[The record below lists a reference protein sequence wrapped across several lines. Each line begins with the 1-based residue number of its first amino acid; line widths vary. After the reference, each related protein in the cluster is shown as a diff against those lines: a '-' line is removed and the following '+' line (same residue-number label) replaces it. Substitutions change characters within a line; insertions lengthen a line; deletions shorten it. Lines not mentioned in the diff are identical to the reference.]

1 MSSQVEDGSGS
12 SSGSGSSGRYR
23 REDVARAAGVKVR
36 NLRYYQERGLLP
48 PPRRE
53 GRIAWYSDDHLTR
66 LRLISDLLGRGY
78 TVNGIAELLHAWEQ
92 GGGLSQL
99 LGLEREMTRDWVQE
113 EPVTMTRRELRE
125 LFGPTA
131 TAADTRRAA
140 ELGYVTVDGDLVT
153 YPSRQLLEATL
164 ALVRQG
170 VPLAEVL
177 DAGEFVQA
185 QAAAVADRFV
195 GLFRRYVIDAAGA
208 DGSTGP
214 EGSGNPEGSGGPEGS
229 GAPDASTGPDASQ
242 GSEGLERLSA
252 TQLQHITAAV
262 TALRP
267 VAGEVVAT
275 EFARAMARRVDAEVA
290 ELLRTE
296 Q

>member
-1 MSSQVEDGSGS
+1 MSSQAERDDRTVGEDGSEDGGGS
-12 SSGSGSSGRYR
+12 EGGSEGGGEGGSTPGSGHGPGRYR

-53 GRIAWYSDDHLTR
+53 GRITWYSDDHLTR

-78 TVNGIAELLHAWEQ
+78 TVNGIAELLHAWEE

-113 EPVTMTRRELRE
+113 EPVTMTRAQLRE
-125 LFGPTA
+125 LFGPAA
-131 TAADTRRAA
+131 TAEDTRRAA

-153 YPSRQLLEATL
+153 YPSRRLLEATL

-170 VPLAEVL
+170 VPLAEIL
-177 DAGEFVQA
+177 DAGDFVQT
-185 QAAAVADRFV
+185 QAAALADRFV
-195 GLFRRYVIDAAGA
+195 GLFRRHVIG
-208 DGSTGP
+208 
-214 EGSGNPEGSGGPEGS
+214 E
-229 GAPDASTGPDASQ
+229 
-242 GSEGLERLSA
+242 EGLEQLSA
-252 TQLQHITAAV
+252 TQLQHITRAV

-267 VAGEVVAT
+267 VAGEVVAA

>member
-1 MSSQVEDGSGS
+1 MSSQVRNDGDAVADG
-12 SSGSGSSGRYR
+12 GGRYR

-78 TVNGIAELLHAWEQ
+78 TVNGIAELLDAWEQ
-92 GGGLSQL
+92 GDGLSRL
-99 LGLEREMTRDWVQE
+99 LGLEREMTRGWVQE
-113 EPVTMTRRELRE
+113 EPVTMTRAQLRE
-125 LFGPTA
+125 LFGPSA
-131 TAADTRRAA
+131 TAQDTRRAA
-140 ELGYVTVDGDLVT
+140 ELGYVTVDGDRVT
-153 YPSRQLLEATL
+153 YPNRRLLDATL

-170 VPLAEVL
+170 VPLAEIL
-177 DAGEFVQA
+177 DAGDFLQVQA
-185 QAAAVADRFV
+185 SALADLFV
-195 GLFRRYVIDAAGA
+195 GLFRRHVI
-208 DGSTGP
+208 
-214 EGSGNPEGSGGPEGS
+214 
-229 GAPDASTGPDASQ
+229 
-242 GSEGLERLSA
+242 GSEGLEPLSA
-252 TQLQHITAAV
+252 TQLQHITEAV

-275 EFARAMARRVDAEVA
+275 EFARAMARRVEAEVA

>member
-1 MSSQVEDGSGS
+1 MSSQVEDGSG
-12 SSGSGSSGRYR
+12 GGAGTGGRYR

-78 TVNGIAELLHAWEQ
+78 TVNGIAELLNAWEE

-113 EPVTMTRRELRE
+113 EPVTMTRAELRE

-131 TAADTRRAA
+131 TAEDTRRAA
-140 ELGYVTVDGDLVT
+140 GLGYVTVDGDLVT
-153 YPSRQLLEATL
+153 YPSRRLLEATL

-170 VPLAEVL
+170 VPLTEIL
-177 DAGEFVQA
+177 DAGEFVQT
-185 QAAAVADRFV
+185 QAAALADRFV
-195 GLFRRYVIDAAGA
+195 GLFRRHVIGA
-208 DGSTGP
+208 
-214 EGSGNPEGSGGPEGS
+214 
-229 GAPDASTGPDASQ
+229 
-242 GSEGLERLSA
+242 EGLELLSA

>member
-1 MSSQVEDGSGS
+1 MSSQVEDGSG
-12 SSGSGSSGRYR
+12 GGRYR

-78 TVNGIAELLHAWEQ
+78 TVNGIAELLHAWEE

-113 EPVTMTRRELRE
+113 EPVTLSRAELRE

-131 TAADTRRAA
+131 TAEDTRRAA
-140 ELGYVTVDGDLVT
+140 ELGYVTIDGNLVT
-153 YPSRQLLEATL
+153 YPNRRLLEATL
-164 ALVRQG
+164 TLVRQG
-170 VPLAEVL
+170 VPLAEIL

-195 GLFRRYVIDAAGA
+195 GLFRRYVIDAAG
-208 DGSTGP
+208 P
-214 EGSGNPEGSGGPEGS
+214 EGL
-229 GAPDASTGPDASQ
+229 
-242 GSEGLERLSA
+242 EGLERLSA

-262 TALRP
+262 AALRP
-267 VAGEVVAT
+267 VAGEVVT
-275 EFARAMARRVDAEVA
+275 SEFARAMARRVDAEVA

>member
-1 MSSQVEDGSGS
+1 MSSQVEDE
-12 SSGSGSSGRYR
+12 SGSGSGGGRYR

-78 TVNGIAELLHAWEQ
+78 TVNGIGELLHAWEQ

-113 EPVTMTRRELRE
+113 EPVTLSRGELRE

-140 ELGYVTVDGDLVT
+140 ELGYVTIDGDLVT
-153 YPSRQLLEATL
+153 YPNRRLLESTL

-170 VPLAEVL
+170 VPLAEIL

-195 GLFRRYVIDAAGA
+195 GLFRRYVIDAAGM
-208 DGSTGP
+208 DGSAGP
-214 EGSGNPEGSGGPEGS
+214 
-229 GAPDASTGPDASQ
+229 
-242 GSEGLERLSA
+242 EGLERLSA

-262 TALRP
+262 AALRP

-275 EFARAMARRVDAEVA
+275 EFARAMARRVDTEVA

>member
-1 MSSQVEDGSGS
+1 MSTGAQKDRASG
-12 SSGSGSSGRYR
+12 GRRYR
-23 REDVARAAGVKVR
+23 REDVAEAAGVRVR

-48 PPRRE
+48 PPLRE

-78 TVNGIAELLHAWEQ
+78 TVNGIAELLAAWEQ

-113 EPVTMTRRELRE
+113 EPVSMTRAELRE
-125 LFGPTA
+125 LFG
-131 TAADTRRAA
+131 AAASAEDTRRAA
-140 ELGYVTVDGDLVT
+140 ELGYVHVDGDVVT
-153 YPSRQLLEATL
+153 YPSRRLLEATV

-170 VPLAEVL
+170 VPLAEIL
-177 DAGEFVQA
+177 DAGDFLQV
-185 QAAAVADRFV
+185 QAAALADRFV
-195 GLFRRYVIDAAGA
+195 ALFRRHVI
-208 DGSTGP
+208 GP
-214 EGSGNPEGSGGPEGS
+214 G
-229 GAPDASTGPDASQ
+229 
-242 GSEGLERLSA
+242 GLEPLSA
-252 TQLQHITAAV
+252 TQLDHVREAV

-267 VAGEVVAT
+267 VAGEVVAA
-275 EFARAMARRVDAEVA
+275 EFARAMARRVEAEVA

>member
-1 MSSQVEDGSGS
+1 MSSEGQTDGGAD
-12 SSGSGSSGRYR
+12 GQAGDRGGQRRYR

-78 TVNGIAELLHAWEQ
+78 TVNGIGELLAAWEQ

-113 EPVTMTRRELRE
+113 EPVTMTRAELRE
-125 LFGPTA
+125 LFGPGA
-131 TAADTRRAA
+131 TAEHTRRAA
-140 ELGYVTVDGDLVT
+140 ELGYVRLDGDLVT
-153 YPSRQLLEATL
+153 YPSRRLLEATV

-170 VPLAEVL
+170 VPLGEIL
-177 DAGEFVQA
+177 DAGDFVQV
-185 QAAAVADRFV
+185 QAAALADRFV
-195 GLFRRYVIDAAGA
+195 ALFRRHVIGA
-208 DGSTGP
+208 
-214 EGSGNPEGSGGPEGS
+214 
-229 GAPDASTGPDASQ
+229 
-242 GSEGLERLSA
+242 EGLGPLSA
-252 TQLQHITAAV
+252 TQLDHVREAV
-262 TALRP
+262 AALRP

-275 EFARAMARRVDAEVA
+275 EFARAMGRRVEAEVA

>member
-1 MSSQVEDGSGS
+1 MEQRDGSDEAR
-12 SSGSGSSGRYR
+12 RYR

-53 GRIAWYSDDHLTR
+53 GRIAWYSEDHLTR

-78 TVNGIAELLHAWEQ
+78 TVNGIAELLNAWED
-92 GGGLSQL
+92 GGGLSRL
-99 LGLEREMTRDWVQE
+99 LGLEREMTRDWVRE
-113 EPVTMTRRELRE
+113 EPVTMTRAELRE

-153 YPSRQLLEATL
+153 HPSRRLLDATL
-164 ALVRQG
+164 TLVRQG
-170 VPLAEVL
+170 VPLAEIL
-177 DAGEFVQA
+177 DAGDFVKK
-185 QAAAVADRFV
+185 QAAALADRFV
-195 GLFRRYVIDAAGA
+195 GLFRRHVIGA
-208 DGSTGP
+208 
-214 EGSGNPEGSGGPEGS
+214 
-229 GAPDASTGPDASQ
+229 
-242 GSEGLERLSA
+242 EGLDRLSA
-252 TQLQHITAAV
+252 TQIQHITEAV
-262 TALRP
+262 AALRP
-267 VAGEVVAT
+267 VAGEVMAT
-275 EFARAMARRVDAEVA
+275 EFARAMARRMDAEVA

>member
-1 MSSQVEDGSGS
+1 MSSQVENGNGGASGDT
-12 SSGSGSSGRYR
+12 GGGGTGGGGGRYR

-78 TVNGIAELLHAWEQ
+78 TVNGIAELLQAWEE

-113 EPVTMTRRELRE
+113 EPVTLSRRELRE

-131 TAADTRRAA
+131 TAEDTRRAA
-140 ELGYVTVDGDLVT
+140 ELGYVTIDGDLVT
-153 YPSRQLLEATL
+153 YPNRRLLEATL
-164 ALVRQG
+164 TLVRQG
-170 VPLAEVL
+170 VPLAEIL

-195 GLFRRYVIDAAGA
+195 GLFRRYVVDAAG
-208 DGSTGP
+208 P
-214 EGSGNPEGSGGPEGS
+214 EGL
-229 GAPDASTGPDASQ
+229 A
-242 GSEGLERLSA
+242 GLERLSA

-262 TALRP
+262 AALRP
-267 VAGEVVAT
+267 VAGEVVT
-275 EFARAMARRVDAEVA
+275 SEFARAMARRVDAEVA

>member
-1 MSSQVEDGSGS
+1 MSNI
-12 SSGSGSSGRYR
+12 SGSGPGHYR

-53 GRIAWYSDDHLTR
+53 GRIAWYSDDHLIR

-78 TVNGIAELLHAWEQ
+78 TVNGIAELLAAWEQ
-92 GGGLSQL
+92 GGGISQL
-99 LGLEREMTRDWVQE
+99 LGLEREMTRDWEHE
-113 EPVTMTRRELRE
+113 EPVAMTRAELRE

-131 TAADTRRAA
+131 TAEDTRRAA
-140 ELGYVTVDGDLVT
+140 ELGYVRVDGDRVT
-153 YPSRQLLEATL
+153 HRSRRLLEATL
-164 ALVRQG
+164 ALVRAG
-170 VPLAEVL
+170 VPLAEIL
-177 DAGEFVQA
+177 DAGDFVQT
-185 QAAAVADRFV
+185 QAAALADRFV
-195 GLFRRYVIDAAGA
+195 ALFRMHVIGA
-208 DGSTGP
+208 
-214 EGSGNPEGSGGPEGS
+214 EE
-229 GAPDASTGPDASQ
+229 
-242 GSEGLERLSA
+242 LERLSA
-252 TQLQHITAAV
+252 AQLHHITGAV
-262 TALRP
+262 AALRP

>member
-1 MSSQVEDGSGS
+1 MSSQVGDGSG
-12 SSGSGSSGRYR
+12 GGAGIGGRYR

-78 TVNGIAELLHAWEQ
+78 TVNGIAELLNAWEE

-113 EPVTMTRRELRE
+113 EPVTMTRAELRE

-131 TAADTRRAA
+131 TAEDTRRAA

-170 VPLAEVL
+170 VPLTEIL

-185 QAAAVADRFV
+185 QAAALADRFV
-195 GLFRRYVIDAAGA
+195 GLFRQHVIGA
-208 DGSTGP
+208 K
-214 EGSGNPEGSGGPEGS
+214 
-229 GAPDASTGPDASQ
+229 
-242 GSEGLERLSA
+242 GLELLSA
-252 TQLQHITAAV
+252 TQIRHITAAV

>member
-1 MSSQVEDGSGS
+1 MSSQVENGNGGGSGSTDGSGM
-12 SSGSGSSGRYR
+12 GDRGTGGGGGRYR

-78 TVNGIAELLHAWEQ
+78 TVNGIAELLQAWEE

-99 LGLEREMTRDWVQE
+99 LGLEREMTRDWLQE
-113 EPVTMTRRELRE
+113 EPVTLSRRELRE

-131 TAADTRRAA
+131 TAEDTRRAA
-140 ELGYVTVDGDLVT
+140 ELGYVTIDGDLVT
-153 YPSRQLLEATL
+153 YPNRRLLEATL
-164 ALVRQG
+164 TLVRQG
-170 VPLAEVL
+170 VPLAEIL
-177 DAGEFVQA
+177 DAGEFVQV

-195 GLFRRYVIDAAGA
+195 GLFRRYVIDAAG
-208 DGSTGP
+208 P
-214 EGSGNPEGSGGPEGS
+214 EGL
-229 GAPDASTGPDASQ
+229 
-242 GSEGLERLSA
+242 EGLERLSA

-267 VAGEVVAT
+267 VAGEVLT
-275 EFARAMARRVDAEVA
+275 SEFARAMARRVDAEVA

>member
-1 MSSQVEDGSGS
+1 MSSQVENGSGDT
-12 SSGSGSSGRYR
+12 SGSAGCGTGGDTSGGTGGGGRYR

-78 TVNGIAELLHAWEQ
+78 TVNGIAELLQAWEE

-113 EPVTMTRRELRE
+113 EPVTMTRAQLRK

-153 YPSRQLLEATL
+153 YPNRRLLEATL
-164 ALVRQG
+164 TLVRQG
-170 VPLAEVL
+170 VPLAEIL

-195 GLFRRYVIDAAGA
+195 GLFRRHVIDV
-208 DGSTGP
+208 
-214 EGSGNPEGSGGPEGS
+214 EGL
-229 GAPDASTGPDASQ
+229 
-242 GSEGLERLSA
+242 EGLERLSA

-262 TALRP
+262 AALRP
-267 VAGEVVAT
+267 VAGEVVT
-275 EFARAMARRVDAEVA
+275 SEFARAMARRVDAEVA

>member
-1 MSSQVEDGSGS
+1 MSSQVENVNGGASGGTGGSDTG
-12 SSGSGSSGRYR
+12 GGGTGGGGGRYR

-78 TVNGIAELLHAWEQ
+78 TVNGIAELLQAWEE

-113 EPVTMTRRELRE
+113 EPVTLSRRELRE

-131 TAADTRRAA
+131 TAEDTRRAA
-140 ELGYVTVDGDLVT
+140 ELGYVTIDGDLVT
-153 YPSRQLLEATL
+153 YPNRRLLEATL
-164 ALVRQG
+164 TLVRQG
-170 VPLAEVL
+170 VPLAEIL

-195 GLFRRYVIDAAGA
+195 GLFRRYVVDAAG
-208 DGSTGP
+208 P
-214 EGSGNPEGSGGPEGS
+214 EGL
-229 GAPDASTGPDASQ
+229 A
-242 GSEGLERLSA
+242 GLERLSA

-262 TALRP
+262 AALRP
-267 VAGEVVAT
+267 VAGEVVT
-275 EFARAMARRVDAEVA
+275 SEFARAMARRVDAEVA

>member
-1 MSSQVEDGSGS
+1 MPVRPTLWRVSSQVENGNGGASG
-12 SSGSGSSGRYR
+12 GTGGGGTGGGGGRYR

-78 TVNGIAELLHAWEQ
+78 TVNGIAELLQAWEE

-113 EPVTMTRRELRE
+113 EPVTLSRRELRE

-131 TAADTRRAA
+131 TAEDTRRAA
-140 ELGYVTVDGDLVT
+140 ELGYVTIDGDLVT
-153 YPSRQLLEATL
+153 YPNRRLLEATL
-164 ALVRQG
+164 TLVRQG
-170 VPLAEVL
+170 VPLAEIL

-195 GLFRRYVIDAAGA
+195 GLFRRYVVDAAG
-208 DGSTGP
+208 P
-214 EGSGNPEGSGGPEGS
+214 EGL
-229 GAPDASTGPDASQ
+229 A
-242 GSEGLERLSA
+242 GLERLSA

-262 TALRP
+262 AALRP
-267 VAGEVVAT
+267 VAGEVVT
-275 EFARAMARRVDAEVA
+275 SEFARAMARRVDAEVA

>member
-12 SSGSGSSGRYR
+12 GSGGGRYR

-78 TVNGIAELLHAWEQ
+78 TVNGIGELLHAWEQ

-113 EPVTMTRRELRE
+113 EPVTLSRGELRE

-140 ELGYVTVDGDLVT
+140 ELGYVTIDGDLVT
-153 YPSRQLLEATL
+153 YPNRRLLESTL

-170 VPLAEVL
+170 VPLAEIL

-195 GLFRRYVIDAAGA
+195 GLFRRYVIDAAGM
-208 DGSTGP
+208 DGSAGP
-214 EGSGNPEGSGGPEGS
+214 
-229 GAPDASTGPDASQ
+229 
-242 GSEGLERLSA
+242 EGLERLSA

-262 TALRP
+262 AALRP

-275 EFARAMARRVDAEVA
+275 EFARAMARRVDTEVA

>member
-1 MSSQVEDGSGS
+1 MSSQAESDDTGA
-12 SSGSGSSGRYR
+12 GRYR
-23 REDVARAAGVKVR
+23 REEAARAAGVKVR

-78 TVNGIAELLHAWEQ
+78 TVNGIAELLHAWEE

-99 LGLEREMTRDWVQE
+99 LGLERAMTRDWVQE
-113 EPVTMTRRELRE
+113 EPVTMTLAELRA

-131 TAADTRRAA
+131 TAEDTRRAA
-140 ELGYVTVDGDLVT
+140 GLGYLRIDGDLVT
-153 YPSRQLLEATL
+153 HQSRRLLEATL

-170 VPLAEVL
+170 VPLAEIL
-177 DAGEFVQA
+177 DAGDFVQS
-185 QAAAVADRFV
+185 QAAALADRFV
-195 GLFRRYVIDAAGA
+195 GLFRQHVI
-208 DGSTGP
+208 GP
-214 EGSGNPEGSGGPEGS
+214 EG
-229 GAPDASTGPDASQ
+229 
-242 GSEGLERLSA
+242 LEQLSA
-252 TQLQHITAAV
+252 TQVDHISDAV
-262 TALRP
+262 AALRP
-267 VAGEVVAT
+267 VAGEVVAA
-275 EFARAMARRVDAEVA
+275 EFARAMARRMETEVA

>member
-1 MSSQVEDGSGS
+1 MSSQTEHDGRTVGDSGGGS
-12 SSGSGSSGRYR
+12 SSRSSEEGARGGGDQDGRYR

-66 LRLISDLLGRGY
+66 LRLINDLLGRGY
-78 TVNGIAELLHAWEQ
+78 TVNGIAELLHAWEE

-113 EPVTMTRRELRE
+113 EPVTMTRAELRE

-131 TAADTRRAA
+131 TAEDTRRAV
-140 ELGYVTVDGDLVT
+140 ELGYVTVEGDLVT
-153 YPSRQLLEATL
+153 YPSRRLLEATL

-170 VPLAEVL
+170 VPLAEIL
-177 DAGEFVQA
+177 DAGDFLQT
-185 QAAAVADRFV
+185 QAAALADRFV
-195 GLFRRYVIDAAGA
+195 GLFRRHVI
-208 DGSTGP
+208 
-214 EGSGNPEGSGGPEGS
+214 GG
-229 GAPDASTGPDASQ
+229 
-242 GSEGLERLSA
+242 EGLEQLSA
-252 TQLQHITAAV
+252 TQLQHITRAV